1 MGSFHRGAVYHRGV
15 RRISDEV
22 DVRCSYENVAE
33 IVDAHADALL
43 LFARQWSKVSAE
55 DVVQEAFL
63 RLVRRVKEKNPPDNV
78 VAWLYSV
85 VRNELTTMHHKGR
98 HSRAREEDLA
108 AERPTWFEPSV
119 ETRLDASRAAEQ
131 LKILPIEQRET
142 VVARIWGQLSFE
154 EIASLTKSSRST
166 VHRRYVSGLDALRK
180 SLS

>member
-1 MGSFHRGAVYHRGV
+1 MGSLRRGAVYHQGV

-22 DVRCSYENVAE
+22 NVRCSYENVAE

-63 RLVRRVKEKNPPDNV
+63 RLVRRVKANDSPENV

-85 VRNELTTMHHKGR
+85 IRNELITMHHKGQ
-98 HSRAREEDLA
+98 HSRAREESVATD
-108 AERPTWFEPSV
+108 RPMWFEPSV
-119 ETRLDASRAAEQ
+119 DTRLDASRAAEQ

-142 VVARIWGQLSFE
+142 VVARIWGELSFE
-154 EIASLTKSSRST
+154 EIARLTKSSRST
-166 VHRRYVSGLDALRK
+166 VHRRYVSGLETLRK